1 MYHNE
6 IDDDGSRLLVS
17 IVNLVLAEM
26 MVMLVVLE
34 PRVCVFIWYVRLWT
48 AGSQDDYGESQP
60 GDGEHRL

>member
-17 IVNLVLAEM
+17 IVNLVVAEM

-34 PRVCVFIWYVRLWT
+34 PRVCV
-48 AGSQDDYGESQP
+48 
-60 GDGEHRL
+60 